1 MTEAELINKCKN
13 NDKRAQ
19 KYLYDL
25 YARKM
30 MGVCIRYASDVE
42 IAKDFLQEGFLK
54 VFNSLESYNFNGS
67 FEGWIR
73 RIMVNTSLEHI
84 RKNDILKE
92 TEDISLLSEY
102 FITNSYI
109 LESLSAQE
117 LISYIDKLP
126 AGYKLVFNLYA
137 IEGYSYSEISE
148 ILNIEESTCR
158 SQYMRARKHLQKVLL
173 NLKKEEEKYIENRYE
188 LQSSFS

>member
-67 FEGWIR
+67 FEGWIQT
-73 RIMVNTSLEHI
+73 IHCYNSQMKQITLI
-84 RKNDILKE
+84 
-92 TEDISLLSEY
+92 ISDQCLM
-102 FITNSYI
+102 
-109 LESLSAQE
+109 
-117 LISYIDKLP
+117 P
-126 AGYKLVFNLYA
+126 
-137 IEGYSYSEISE
+137 
-148 ILNIEESTCR
+148 R
-158 SQYMRARKHLQKVLL
+158 SSIY
-173 NLKKEEEKYIENRYE
+173 
-188 LQSSFS
+188 